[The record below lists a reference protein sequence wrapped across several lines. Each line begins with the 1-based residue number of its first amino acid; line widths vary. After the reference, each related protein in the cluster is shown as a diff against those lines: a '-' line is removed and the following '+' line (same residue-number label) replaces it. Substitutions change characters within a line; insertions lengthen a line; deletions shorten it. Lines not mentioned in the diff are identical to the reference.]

1 MTYHD
6 QVGELLSKDE
16 IARRINRPPR
26 AVDEMRR
33 KRQIPSV
40 RFGYR
45 THRYNWDAVQ
55 SALQR
60 LTIDD
65 IS

>member
-6 QVGELLSKDE
+6 QLGELLSKHE

-55 SALQR
+55 SALLR
-60 LTIDD
+60 LTIND
-65 IS
+65 IT